1 MTLYFGELKRQKNT
15 VSFLR
20 DCKNFSKKKAIF
32 FFKKIKDKER
42 KVKEE
47 QI

>member
-15 VSFLR
+15 VSVLR
-20 DCKNFSKKKAIF
+20 ECKNFSKKKAIYF
-32 FFKKIKDKER
+32 FFLIKDKER